1 MGSLGRYKSFI
12 LSHLLAAKSNDSGVW
27 VDGVTALKTCSA
39 VTTRE
44 SRLMTNVLTMFL
56 QCPHRVQCV

>member
-27 VDGVTALKTCSA
+27 VDRVTALKSCSA
-39 VTTRE
+39 VSTRE
-44 SRLMTNVLTMFL
+44 RRLMTNVLTMFL

>member
-27 VDGVTALKTCSA
+27 VNGVTALKSCSA

-44 SRLMTNVLTMFL
+44 RGLMKNVLTMFL